1 MSLKLRATINLPLPT
16 LQILNE
22 NDVLFNACFENQ
34 KLGRMEAAEGY
45 YALFW
50 SSVSLLVVQTGE
62 GELL

>member
-1 MSLKLRATINLPLPT
+1 MSLKLRATINSYLRT

-50 SSVSLLVVQTGE
+50 SSVSLLAVQTGE